1 MPVSSPLT
9 PKSVLRH
16 RPLNSFEGTP
26 KARPTVTRASRP
38 ATQTKEIV
46 PPFVCSPAQ
55 KTSVKKRRSRLNL
68 TSLGI
73 GMMVA
78 LVAVLLGQLLL
89 TWFSTTWD
97 DIHYGTPRT
106 YQTDAFVSHETGQT
120 PSHFIVLN
128 LHGRVEIIE
137 LPGEDPS
144 KTKIYIGPQI
154 AGPGAEMVPVT
165 LQFVDLH
172 HTRHPNMLVQFQGTQ
187 VVFHNVHAAFQHGQ
201 LEG

>member
-16 RPLNSFEGTP
+16 RPLNSFKGAP
-26 KARPTVTRASRP
+26 KAKPTVTRASRP
-38 ATQTKEIV
+38 ALKTKEIV
-46 PPFVCSPAQ
+46 PPFVCLPAQ
-55 KTSVKKRRSRLNL
+55 KTSVKKSRSHLNL

-106 YQTDAFVSHETGQT
+106 YQTNAFLGVVMRKELD
-120 PSHFIVLN
+120 VLLERFQSTAN
-128 LHGRVEIIE
+128 SALTSVVI
-137 LPGEDPS
+137 LPYQ
-144 KTKIYIGPQI
+144 KTDGK
-154 AGPGAEMVPVT
+154 
-165 LQFVDLH
+165 
-172 HTRHPNMLVQFQGTQ
+172 
-187 VVFHNVHAAFQHGQ
+187 
-201 LEG
+201 

>member
-16 RPLNSFEGTP
+16 RPITSSGEAP
-26 KARPTVTRASRP
+26 KTRPIVARTSRP
-38 ATQTKEIV
+38 APKTKEIV

-78 LVAVLLGQLLL
+78 LVAVLLGQLLIG
-89 TWFSTTWD
+89 WFSTTWN

-106 YQTDAFVSHETGQT
+106 YQTDAFVGHEAGQT
-120 PSHFIVLN
+120 ASHFIVLN

-137 LPGEDPS
+137 LPGGNPS

-154 AGPGAEMVPVT
+154 AGPGADRVPVT
-165 LQFVDLH
+165 VQFVDPH
-172 HTRHPNMLVQFQGTQ
+172 HTHHPDMVVQFQGTQ
-187 VVFHNVHAAFQHGQ
+187 VVFHNVHGVFQPGQ
-201 LEG
+201 L